1 MAKHSSFPSHFPS
14 QGFSTPCNYTAKI
27 KGVSQTS
34 ESPESRAGLTSPT
47 PTCSSLTPWEVF
59 PFYLSCQDIQGCG
72 QLQDAWICCRG
83 MCCASIP
90 SGSGLGLPQRG
101 FKELQ
106 SQDHTSR
113 CSFTSPGSI
122 TTQSQEQPILHG
134 TSSWS
139 CWILL
144 KHPHFPTIPAM
155 LCSVTHIPT
164 KNPKI
169 HQQTTTLDTLGRHR
183 GFAEPLKAPGR
194 FSMGSNGTTGRAE
207 PRRWAHGAPGP
218 DLT

>member
-27 KGVSQTS
+27 KGVSHTS

-59 PFYLSCQDIQGCG
+59 PFCLSCQDIQGCG

-122 TTQSQEQPILHG
+122 HHTEPGITHLTRDKLME
-134 TSSWS
+134 
-139 CWILL
+139 LL
-144 KHPHFPTIPAM
+144 DSAQAFTLPNNPSYAVLSDAHPHQK
-155 LCSVTHIPT
+155 S
-164 KNPKI
+164 KNP
-169 HQQTTTLDTLGRHR
+169 T
-183 GFAEPLKAPGR
+183 APSADNHSGHAWE
-194 FSMGSNGTTGRAE
+194 T
-207 PRRWAHGAPGP
+207 PRVC
-218 DLT
+218 